1 LSHITQQH
9 DRVQYWIPLYKAL
22 GGGWQTTSAVNKETG
37 VEAKEKSVSLSQFT
51 MNKPSPESTS
61 PESTK

>member
-1 LSHITQQH
+1 M
-9 DRVQYWIPLYKAL
+9 QYWIPLYKAL